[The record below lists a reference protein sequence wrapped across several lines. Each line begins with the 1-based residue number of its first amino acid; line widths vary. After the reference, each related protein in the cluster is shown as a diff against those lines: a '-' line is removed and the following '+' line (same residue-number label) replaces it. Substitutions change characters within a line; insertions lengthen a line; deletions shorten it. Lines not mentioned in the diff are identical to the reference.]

1 MTLVLKTLVEPDLRD
16 GWLVEAFKFDQPE
29 DYAWYLITR
38 KENLDQPAVAQARD
52 WLLQVNFRGA

>member
-1 MTLVLKTLVEPDLRD
+1 LVLKILVEPDLRD
-16 GWLVEAFKFDQPE
+16 GLLVEAFKFDQPE

-52 WLLQVNFRGA
+52 